1 MVCSHKTDI
10 LPPSQPETDEFF
22 SKLHATGTKF
32 IMLSITNLYSE
43 EFVPVSMQGAFPK
56 PLTDLYDESYL
67 NLEYKDLLQKC
78 KDVSISLTTEEA
90 NVIEEQTRGQAASK
104 LWYRRRAGR
113 ITV

>member
-22 SKLHATGTKF
+22 SKLHATGTKS

-43 EFVPVSMQGAFPK
+43 EFVPASMQGAFPK

-78 KDVSISLTTEEA
+78 KDVSISLTTGEA

-113 ITV
+113 ITA